1 MHITMH
7 GTPRN
12 TLASILNC
20 ARAGRLALIEIEKR
34 KKPSH
39 PIFSKEFPSSPL
51 LSQRPNPPTLPP
63 STPHPPLF
71 PKKTFTVAVAKIL
84 LPLLAAAL
92 ATSAEEAPPKA
103 LPGGFESPPA
113 AASDSAAAPIWK
125 RKDPPSSS
133 SYSPHSSL
141 PNRVDFK
148 LPGGVGEE
156 DVEAGL
162 VLLPSRPP
170 RRVQPPATWERSKQ
184 RKRVSPMLLRPHVD
198 SILPIC

>member
-1 MHITMH
+1 M
-7 GTPRN
+7 RE
-12 TLASILNC
+12 SRQ
-20 ARAGRLALIEIEKR
+20 ARADRNRKEDKTLTSNFLKRISLQPIIEPTA
-34 KKPSH
+34 KPPH
-39 PIFSKEFPSSPL
+39 
-51 LSQRPNPPTLPP
+51 PPTLYPPP
-63 STPHPPLF
+63 SSF
-71 PKKTFTVAVAKIL
+71 PKKTFTMAVAKIL

-156 DVEAGL
+156 DVETGL
-162 VLLPSRPP
+162 LLLPSRTTSGGSSLP
-170 RRVQPPATWERSKQ
+170 RRGSAPSSAKG
-184 RKRVSPMLLRPHVD
+184 
-198 SILPIC
+198 

>member
-1 MHITMH
+1 MH

-20 ARAGRLALIEIEKR
+20 ARAGRLALIRFRFSFASARKR
-34 KKPSH
+34 GKNPH
-39 PIFSKEFPSSPL
+39 INFLKEFPSSPL

-156 DVEAGL
+156 DVETGL
-162 VLLPSRPP
+162 LLLPPRTTSGGSSLP
-170 RRVQPPATWERSKQ
+170 RRGSAPSSAKG
-184 RKRVSPMLLRPHVD
+184 
-198 SILPIC
+198 

>member
-20 ARAGRLALIEIEKR
+20 ARAGRLALIRFRFSFASARKR
-34 KKPSH
+34 GKNPH
-39 PIFSKEFPSSPL
+39 INFLKEFPSSPL

-156 DVEAGL
+156 DVETGL
-162 VLLPSRPP
+162 LLLPPRTTSGGSSLP
-170 RRVQPPATWERSKQ
+170 RRGSAPSSAKG
-184 RKRVSPMLLRPHVD
+184 
-198 SILPIC
+198 

>member
-1 MHITMH
+1 MH

-20 ARAGRLALIEIEKR
+20 ARAGRLALIR
-34 KKPSH
+34 FR
-39 PIFSKEFPSSPL
+39 FSFGKNPHINFLKEFPSSPL

-156 DVEAGL
+156 DVETGL
-162 VLLPSRPP
+162 LLLPPRTTSGGSSLP
-170 RRVQPPATWERSKQ
+170 RRGSAPSSAKG
-184 RKRVSPMLLRPHVD
+184 
-198 SILPIC
+198 

>member
-1 MHITMH
+1 MWRT
-7 GTPRN
+7 
-12 TLASILNC
+12 C
-20 ARAGRLALIEIEKR
+20 ARAGRLALIR
-34 KKPSH
+34 FR
-39 PIFSKEFPSSPL
+39 FSFASGRTKGKNPFPPPL

-156 DVEAGL
+156 DVETGL
-162 VLLPSRPP
+162 LLLPPRTTSGGSSLP
-170 RRVQPPATWERSKQ
+170 RRGSAPSSAKG
-184 RKRVSPMLLRPHVD
+184 
-198 SILPIC
+198 